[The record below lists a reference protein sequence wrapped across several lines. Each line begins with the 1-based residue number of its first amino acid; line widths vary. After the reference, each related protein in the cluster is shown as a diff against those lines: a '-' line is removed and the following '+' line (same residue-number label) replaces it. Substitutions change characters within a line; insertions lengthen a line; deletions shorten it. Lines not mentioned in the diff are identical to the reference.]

1 MEKTTKKAK
10 APAAKKATKKVAAAP
25 KTAAKKAPQKAKAAA
40 KAQRVTFTVRADA
53 GSKVFL
59 AGDFNNWNP
68 TAKEMLDKKG
78 DGLYTVVLSLT
89 PGDYEYKYVVNGVWC
104 ADPLN
109 KNVVQNQL
117 GTFNSVMHVGE

>member
-1 MEKTTKKAK
+1 MQKTTKKAK
-10 APAAKKATKKVAAAP
+10 VADAKKTTAKAAAP
-25 KTAAKKAPQKAKAAA
+25 KKTIVKKAAKTTKAQVKS
-40 KAQRVTFTVRADA
+40 QRVTFTVRADA

-59 AGDFNNWNP
+59 AGAFNNWNP

-78 DGLYTVVLSLT
+78 DGVYAVTILLA